1 VKIFKFKLV
10 PKTGA
15 IVVKAYVNGYKL
27 NLLLDTGATNTVIDY
42 NILLM
47 SDIEFNVVNSGEP
60 LIFETASGI
69 INAKWI
75 NVDSFIS
82 LGIHNIDFNFA
93 TYDFLLEGIVPEYD
107 GMLGLDFFQNN
118 KICIDFV
125 KSEITIS

>member
-1 VKIFKFKLV
+1 VKTFKFTLL
-10 PKTGA
+10 PKIGA

-27 NLLLDTGATNTVIDY
+27 NLLLDTGATNTIIDH

-47 SDIEFNVVNSGEP
+47 SDIGYNLTNTGEE

-69 INAKWI
+69 INANWV

-82 LGIHNIDFNFA
+82 LGIHKVNFKFA
-93 TYDFLLEGIVPEYD
+93 TYDFLSEGIIPEYD
-107 GMLGLDFFQNN
+107 GMLGLDFFQNH